1 MALIRELNEP
11 HGPDDVLR
19 LIDLL
24 LRDTFELHEI
34 ETRMD
39 LEGRLVVSFPES
51 ELPTEFTVETR
62 FEEPQTGHSIS
73 LN

>member
-1 MALIRELNEP
+1 
-11 HGPDDVLR
+11 
-19 LIDLL
+19 
-24 LRDTFELHEI
+24 
-34 ETRMD
+34 MD

-62 FEEPQTGHSIS
+62 FAEPLEEPQTGHSIS